1 MSKWFCGGMLAM
13 FVLLAFLSMLW
24 AQGSAQYVGSK
35 NCADCHYDEYQSF
48 MNHANKAKSDHSV
61 RLMAPKLAEEE
72 LKQCYGCHTTGYG
85 KPGGFRSFE
94 ETPDLGHAG
103 CEVCH
108 GPGSRHVMTGDRR
121 DIVGRLSMD
130 VCQPCHEDE
139 RVRVINYKPLLH
151 AGAH

>member
-1 MSKWFCGGMLAM
+1 MRKWFCVCVVAL
-13 FVLLAFLSMLW
+13 FVVLTLLSGPR
-24 AQGSAQYVGSK
+24 AQGTASYVGSK
-35 NCADCHYDEYQSF
+35 NCADCHQDEYQSF
-48 MNHANKAKSDHSV
+48 MKHANKAKSDHSV
-61 RLMAPKLAEEE
+61 RLMAPKLTQGE
-72 LKQCYGCHTTGYG
+72 LEQCYGCHTTGYG

-108 GPGSRHVMTGDRR
+108 GPGSRHVMTGDPG
-121 DIVGRLSMD
+121 DIVGRLTLD
-130 VCQPCHEDE
+130 ICRPCHEDE